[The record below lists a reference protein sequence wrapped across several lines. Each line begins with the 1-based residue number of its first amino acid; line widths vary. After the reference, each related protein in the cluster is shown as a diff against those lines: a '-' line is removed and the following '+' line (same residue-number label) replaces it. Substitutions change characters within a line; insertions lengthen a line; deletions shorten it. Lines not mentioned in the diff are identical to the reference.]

1 LIKIANRTSWP
12 ELTWATI
19 KSRLQALGCTGKWH
33 KQVFNIYKSVYHLL
47 LLFAIYF
54 AERRETKEEKW
65 VTKLANRCAPAGD
78 LLATS
83 QPSQPSA
90 LDTLPRFASGN
101 KNG

>member
-1 LIKIANRTSWP
+1 LIKIANRTSLP

-54 AERRETKEEKW
+54 AERRETKEHIRRKRGELEE
-65 VTKLANRCAPAGD
+65 TRRE
-78 LLATS
+78 
-83 QPSQPSA
+83 
-90 LDTLPRFASGN
+90 DTIQLKFKRS
-101 KNG
+101 